1 MTPTPLQEIFKP
13 TLQYLKAEQF
23 DAARTNTNYI
33 SRVINIKKKID
44 SFIVQ
49 ANDVIDDADTVRR
62 KVFFFFVFGMRERH
76 RFRLYLLILCL
87 FASADMRVV

>member
-1 MTPTPLQEIFKP
+1 MQEIFKP

-44 SFIVQ
+44 SLIVQ
-49 ANDVIDDADTVRR
+49 ANDVIDDGDKVR
-62 KVFFFFVFGMRERH
+62 
-76 RFRLYLLILCL
+76 LL
-87 FASADMRVV
+87 

>member
-1 MTPTPLQEIFKP
+1 MWYSLGVRFNPAAGFTPTTTPTPLQEIFKP

-62 KVFFFFVFGMRERH
+62 NFFFF
-76 RFRLYLLILCL
+76 RFR
-87 FASADMRVV
+87 DE

>member
-1 MTPTPLQEIFKP
+1 MVFSLGVRFNPAAGFTPTMTPTPLQEIFKP

-62 KVFFFFVFGMRERH
+62 KVFFSF
-76 RFRLYLLILCL
+76 RFR
-87 FASADMRVV
+87 DE